1 MKQMHQLK
9 AKPILKIKYNKSAVK
24 DTYPRSSTFTM
35 KIIAARSKGK
45 TIFLIAFLYSL
56 INRVIVKH
64 EDIYI
69 FCLTFDNQDQWRSS
83 GFNARNF
90 KYLNEEYAKKKLSV
104 FEDMQLDTKGNK
116 LLETLFIRGRNNKTP
131 ITQCEQFTQATA
143 HIGKANT
150 NFFVLVPPFND
161 STTQYYLEKF
171 IPTLT
176 TKSIWKLGLL
186 AEEKTCKEG
195 NPKLR

>member
-1 MKQMHQLK
+1 MHQLK

-24 DTYPRSSTFTM
+24 DMYPRSLTFTM

-56 INRVIVKH
+56 LNRVIVKH

-90 KYLNEEYAKKKLSV
+90 SLAY
-104 FEDMQLDTKGNK
+104 
-116 LLETLFIRGRNNKTP
+116 
-131 ITQCEQFTQATA
+131 ITWC
-143 HIGKANT
+143 I
-150 NFFVLVPPFND
+150 FFSFNPFLKQDFNM
-161 STTQYYLEKF
+161 
-171 IPTLT
+171 
-176 TKSIWKLGLL
+176 
-186 AEEKTCKEG
+186 
-195 NPKLR
+195 